1 MFQAG
6 FAHHQEV
13 LLCIYG
19 NWYVSCVYVDWLLA
33 GSCQQPDNIMLDY
46 TNCCLYWV
54 DPPDHEHQACLK
66 HVEYYY
72 W

>member
-13 LLCIYG
+13 LLCIYS

-46 TNCCLYWV
+46 TNCCLY
-54 DPPDHEHQACLK
+54 
-66 HVEYYY
+66 
-72 W
+72 